1 MKKEVEN
8 AIIATESEEIVNN
21 LIWQLVNETQKIGVD
36 KFKLL
41 ENILDIWD
49 KPKTKNAII
58 KVYPKRNRN
67 LQIKLLNF

>member
-1 MKKEVEN
+1 MEENTMKKEVEN

-49 KPKTKNAII
+49 KT
-58 KVYPKRNRN
+58 
-67 LQIKLLNF
+67 